1 MYERLKT
8 EQSRRS
14 ATLGDYELVITNCK
28 RLEGILEKR
37 FGASGRGLH
46 EKVTSVQARLPEPLI
61 KKLRYIATIRN
72 QLVHE
77 EDKHKID
84 DKAGFQR
91 ASKEA
96 EKQLTALLKPTSTG
110 LFGWKA
116 VLIALG
122 VAALAAAFLYR
133 IFAS

>member
-1 MYERLKT
+1 M
-8 EQSRRS
+8 
-14 ATLGDYELVITNCK
+14 GDYELVITNCK
-28 RLEGILEKR
+28 RLEGILEKG

-77 EDKHKID
+77 EDRHRLD
-84 DKAGFQR
+84 DKASFQR

-96 EKQLTALLKPTSTG
+96 EKQLTALLRPSTAG
-110 LFGWKA
+110 RLRRILI
-116 VLIALG
+116 LIAMALATLG
-122 VAALAAAFLYR
+122 AALLYLFSR
-133 IFAS
+133 S